1 MINMEAEIILYT
13 SNAKTNPNFIH
24 TIYATMFEMYPQMSN
39 KNRVETL
46 RRLLLIWMDPLMAM
60 GMGKNA
66 NIKLKGKAKGFGFD
80 NGINSANSHTS
91 GKCFYI
97 TYKNLL
103 NLVVR
108 TV

>member
-1 MINMEAEIILYT
+1 
-13 SNAKTNPNFIH
+13 
-24 TIYATMFEMYPQMSN
+24 MYPQMSN
-39 KNRVETL
+39 MNRVETL

-60 GMGKNA
+60 GMVKGP
-66 NIKLKGKAKGFGFD
+66 NIRLKGKTKGLGFD
-80 NGINSANSHTS
+80 NGIGNTY

-97 TYKNLL
+97 SYRNLL